1 VLLEI
6 FDFYRQGIYSYD
18 REWKKSN
25 VWWWTCLAHVCRKWR
40 AVMLA
45 SPLRLDF
52 AITVGPTRPDNIE
65 TILSGTLPIRI
76 RYKIGPWRFRTPSG
90 SPLWRLRDTL
100 KHHDRVREI
109 SFEVLGA
116 WWDEFFK
123 ETNRPFPALETLV
136 LRFGQNSGQQIPE
149 TFLRGQD
156 PSVLHLRHLRLQC
169 ISLESISGLLLS
181 ATALTDLFLKV
192 DTVFGSSPETSLLA
206 CLQSML
212 CLRRLDLFVS
222 YDLFDPPPYPST
234 AKDIVP
240 LSKLTCFHY
249 FGHIEFLEALVAGL
263 SAPSLLDVDIDFLFE
278 PSIVHLPRFI
288 SEINEHYHAVHAAF
302 QEWTFHLSFLTQSEY
317 IGQCK
322 PRFQLGSLDSYP
334 EFLGIC
340 GTVNTKLTTV
350 EELRVTFEKTSA
362 NKWENVIPWR
372 RFLLQFPSVKAL
384 RTENADNCSIA
395 RCLLQDHEEADGDLD
410 FLPALEEIE
419 LGKSSLST
427 DESQRGPELAAFQ
440 PFVSARQQAGRPV
453 EAFFTRT
460 TVTVDV

>member
-1 VLLEI
+1 
-6 FDFYRQGIYSYD
+6 
-18 REWKKSN
+18 
-25 VWWWTCLAHVCRKWR
+25 
-40 AVMLA
+40 MLA

-52 AITVGPTRPDNIE
+52 AITVGHIKPDDIE
-65 TILSGTLPIRI
+65 TILSGPLPIHI

-90 SPLWRLRDTL
+90 SPLLRLRETL

-136 LRFGQNSGQQIPE
+136 LRFGQYSGKRIPE
-149 TFLRGQD
+149 SFLRGQD

-169 ISLESISGLLLS
+169 ISFESISGLLLS

-212 CLRRLDLFVS
+212 CLSRLDLFIS
-222 YDLFDPPPYPST
+222 YDLFDPPPYPLT
-234 AKDIVP
+234 PQDIVP
-240 LSKLTCFHY
+240 LSKITYFHY
-249 FGHIEFLEALVAGL
+249 LGHIEFLEPLVAGL
-263 SAPSLLDVDIDFLFE
+263 SAPSLRDVNIDFLFE
-278 PSIVHLPRFI
+278 PPVVHLPRFI
-288 SEINEHYHAVHAAF
+288 SEIGEHYYAVHAAF

-322 PRFQLGSLDSYP
+322 PGFQLGSLDSYP
-334 EFLGIC
+334 EFMGIC
-340 GTVNTKLTTV
+340 STVYMKLTTV
-350 EELRVTFEKTSA
+350 KELRVTFEKTSA
-362 NKWENVIPWR
+362 NQWENVIFWR

-384 RTENADNCSIA
+384 RTENADNHSIA
-395 RCLLQDHEEADGDLD
+395 RSLLQDNEEADGDLD

-419 LGKSSLST
+419 LGKSTLAT
-427 DESQRGPELAAFQ
+427 DESQRGPELTAFQ
-440 PFVSARQQAGRPV
+440 PFISARQQAGRPV
-453 EAFFTRT
+453 KAFFTRT